1 MRKSDD
7 TVDRPSE
14 VDDTVSGSQKAP
26 KRSLKSFLVPKNI
39 GDLLAIIVPVVAFS
53 IAPHFYSNEI
63 LLITMMV
70 YVALAQGVNVIYG
83 LTGYLPFGYVGFYG
97 VGAYATSLAILDI
110 HVAPEIAIVIGGVV
124 SALLALVLMPLLKLS
139 GSYFAIATLAAAE
152 ALYALVANPSLKSIT
167 QGPYGINIGAVYS
180 SGGSY
185 VVAVVLVGLSILT
198 FVAVKRSRLGLAL
211 RAIRNDPVSAS
222 LSGVNVVLE
231 RTKAWLVAAAI
242 AGLAGGVFAWTITIF
257 YPSAVFD
264 ISISVFAIVF
274 ALFGGVGTTFG
285 PVVGAVVLYGL
296 YSYVG
301 VTQPQYF
308 QLIFGVIIVIFVLFL
323 PKGVA
328 GVAGGL
334 IRRVRLMKTRGEV

>member
-1 MRKSDD
+1 MDRPTVID
-7 TVDRPSE
+7 TVKGE
-14 VDDTVSGSQKAP
+14 P
-26 KRSLKSFLVPKNI
+26 KERQRFVFKQLLKRKNVV
-39 GDLLAIIVPVVAFS
+39 DLLGLLIPVVAFS
-53 IAPHFYSNEI
+53 FAPHFYSNEI
-63 LLITMMV
+63 LLISMMI
-70 YVALAQGVNVIYG
+70 YIALAQGVNVIYG

-97 VGAYATSLAILDI
+97 VGAYGTSLAILDL
-110 HVAPEIAIVIGGVV
+110 HVAPEIAIVIGGLV
-124 SALLALVLMPLLKLS
+124 SAILALVLTPLLKLS
-139 GSYFAIATLAAAE
+139 GSYFAIATLATAE
-152 ALYALVANPSLKSIT
+152 ALYALIANPSLKNIT

-185 VVAVVLVGLSILT
+185 VVAVVLLGLSILT
-198 FVAVKRSRLGLAL
+198 VVVIKRSRLGLAL

-231 RTKAWLVAAAI
+231 RTKAWVVAAAI

-285 PVVGAVVLYGL
+285 PIVGAVVLYGL
-296 YSYVG
+296 YSYIG

-328 GVAGGL
+328 GIANAL
-334 IRRVRLMKTRGEV
+334 IRRFRMRTIREEA

>member
-7 TVDRPSE
+7 IVDRPRKAVGVES
-14 VDDTVSGSQKAP
+14 DSQQTP
-26 KRSLKSFLVPKNI
+26 KRSLKRLLVPKNL
-39 GDLLAIIVPVVAFS
+39 GDLLAIVVPIAAFS
-53 IAPHFYSNEI
+53 FAPHFYSNEI
-63 LLITMMV
+63 LLITMMI
-70 YVALAQGVNVIYG
+70 YIALAQGINVIYG

-152 ALYALVANPSLKSIT
+152 ALYALIANPSLKNIT

-185 VVAVVLVGLSILT
+185 VVAVVLLGLSILT
-198 FVAVKRSRLGLAL
+198 VVAVKRSRLGLAL
-211 RAIRNDPVSAS
+211 RAIRNDPISAS

-231 RTKAWLVAAAI
+231 RTKAWVLAAAI
-242 AGLAGGVFAWTITIF
+242 AGLGGGVFAWTITIF

-296 YSYVG
+296 YSYIG

-328 GVAGGL
+328 GVAGSL
-334 IRRVRLMKTRGEV
+334 IRRFRLRNTQGEV